1 MESAPSNDE
10 LRRAYEI
17 HQRKRTYNADYMRMY
32 RKNHREKWNK
42 QQREMYAKRRA
53 RQGDT
58 VVMHTV
64 DTLDGNAHQI
74 CDTPIQL
81 LPIS

>member
-1 MESAPSNDE
+1 MESSPSIDE

-17 HQRKRTYNADYMRMY
+17 HQRKRTYNAEYMRMY
-32 RKNHREKWNK
+32 RKNHRKKWNT
-42 QQREMYAKRRA
+42 QQREMYAKRKA